1 MGLQPRARYNLRSC
15 HAKSFWYVFKI
26 GIPLML
32 LAALLGALVIELVP
46 QDAWLLPV
54 SFAGIVLVAV
64 IGTFLPVPMAF
75 DVAIAYL
82 AMRHGVP
89 LPHVVTLLCTLG
101 IFSIYS
107 FAMVGKTI
115 SWKIASAVYGAV
127 GLFGVLAGLAA
138 RLFS

>member
-1 MGLQPRARYNLRSC
+1 M
-15 HAKSFWYVFKI
+15 
-26 GIPLML
+26 
-32 LAALLGALVIELVP
+32 IELVP
-46 QDAWLLPV
+46 QNALLVPV

-75 DVAIAYL
+75 DVVIAYL

-89 LPHVVTLLCTLG
+89 LPYVVTLLCTLG

-115 SWKIASAVYGAV
+115 SWKIAARVYGAV
-127 GLFGVLAGLAA
+127 AFFGVLAGLAT
-138 RLFS
+138 RMFS